1 MSVPP
6 SAAPP
11 LPEHPG
17 RLGQPERPEQP
28 SASTG
33 ERRRRLDPLALVGL
47 VAAAL
52 FWPVGLVLS
61 ILALRRAAPSDRV
74 VPLVGV
80 AVSAIGGALS
90 GAALVLGALYLFSSG
105 LVFGLPF
112 GEDWTSTEAGPV
124 PADTLTLGEE
134 AEIGQFTVALTG
146 AAFEPD
152 DSREGINPFAES
164 QQRGTFSID
173 LTNLDDDARDPWLDL
188 SVSFVGGNGREYW
201 TEPCEFS
208 PAAYGSQLEPG
219 QDATVSYCV
228 YVPDSAVQGS
238 AVLATGADF
247 DERAYWTL
255 DGTQ

>member
-1 MSVPP
+1 MSISPSSTPAPLEPP
-6 SAAPP
+6 D
-11 LPEHPG
+11 
-17 RLGQPERPEQP
+17 QPELP
-28 SASTG
+28 SSQAG
-33 ERRRRLDPLALVGL
+33 GRRRLDPLALIGL

-52 FWPVGLVLS
+52 FWPIGLVLS
-61 ILALRRAAPSDRV
+61 ILALRRAAPNDRV

-90 GAALVLGALYLFSSG
+90 GAALVLGALYLFSYSG
-105 LVFGLPF
+105 LLFGLPF
-112 GEDWTSTEAGPV
+112 GEDYTSTEAGPL
-124 PADTLTLGEE
+124 PSDTLTPGQE

-152 DSREGINPFAES
+152 DSREGLNPFAES

-201 TEPCEFS
+201 TEPCEYS
-208 PAAYGSQLEPG
+208 PAAFGSQLEPG

-247 DERAYWTL
+247 EERAYWTL
-255 DGTQ
+255 DGIQ